1 MNSSLTSSS
10 SQEELTGATQKP
22 LAPWLRQLSAVF
34 SPNAILPRH
43 LLRLMVGLQF
53 LVFLVYWLNAESPL
67 LPKPTEI
74 GKAFVQLTVRDNLFG
89 ELFTSLTLVSWGVLY
104 TIILSLVI
112 SYLTVL
118 PFFRPLAFLV
128 SKLRFLSLVGLS
140 FFFTL
145 MTQNGHHLK
154 ITLLVFGMSV
164 FFITSMV
171 SVILSIPKSE
181 FAHARTLKMSEWEVV
196 WEVIILGRIDQ
207 VFEVIRQ
214 NFAISWMMLTMVEK
228 IAEAE
233 GGIGALLY
241 NQHKY
246 MHLDA
251 VFAIQLLILLVG
263 IGADAFFGWLK
274 TFLCPYAHLTL
285 EKR

>member
-1 MNSSLTSSS
+1 M
-10 SQEELTGATQKP
+10 G
-22 LAPWLRQLSAVF
+22 VF
-34 SPNAILPRH
+34 RPNAILPRH
-43 LLRLMVGLQF
+43 TLRLMVVGQF
-53 LVFLVYWLNAESPL
+53 VVFLLYWLKAASPL
-67 LPKPTEI
+67 LPQPTEI
-74 GKAFVQLTVRDNLFG
+74 GQAFGQLTIHDNLLG
-89 ELFTSLTLVSWGVLY
+89 ELATSLTLVSWGIFY
-104 TIILSLVI
+104 TVGLSLVI
-112 SYLTVL
+112 SYLSVI

-145 MTQNGHHLK
+145 MAQNGHHLK

-164 FFITSMV
+164 FFVTSMV
-171 SVILSIPKSE
+171 SVISSIPKSE

-196 WEVIILGRIDQ
+196 WEVIILGRLDQ

-263 IGADAFFGWLK
+263 VGADAFFGWLK
-274 TFLCPYAHLTL
+274 TFLCPYANLTH